1 MKQYEL
7 NRKEYK
13 EVKKMDHGQMSDF
26 CGRIY
31 QRGYEAGKK
40 EAAGL
45 SEAEVRQALLG
56 VKGIGDKKAED
67 IVQALTAAQEER
79 KALTVMKKDQQFI
92 RQGIILGFL
101 KFGVAFKKEGSS
113 QYDYYISPIK
123 FWEET
128 GYVYD
133 GAEA

>member
-67 IVQALTAAQEER
+67 IVQALPAAQEER
-79 KALTVMKKDQQFI
+79 KALT
-92 RQGIILGFL
+92 
-101 KFGVAFKKEGSS
+101 
-113 QYDYYISPIK
+113 
-123 FWEET
+123 
-128 GYVYD
+128 D
-133 GAEA
+133 G

>member
-1 MKQYEL
+1 MCSEFPYEFIIQGIDLKQYEL

-79 KALTVMKKDQQFI
+79 KALT
-92 RQGIILGFL
+92 
-101 KFGVAFKKEGSS
+101 
-113 QYDYYISPIK
+113 
-123 FWEET
+123 
-128 GYVYD
+128 D
-133 GAEA
+133 G